1 MVPCR
6 PCPVWLVAL
15 RFCWEPK
22 GDLRLARDPLGLC
35 LRVALIWPGPGEA
48 ETSLKSLV
56 LLHFL
61 WRPGRPELSEA
72 DIGLAGVR
80 GPGPPRELRGPRG
93 AGVVGEG
100 EGAGD
105 IELDPSVWMEE
116 EEVYML
122 DLLSSLSLLLA

>member
-1 MVPCR
+1 MSLCVGAHRCVLG
-6 PCPVWLVAL
+6 CED
-15 RFCWEPK
+15 FPK
-22 GDLRLARDPLGLC
+22 DPLGLC
-35 LRVALIWPGPGEA
+35 LLAPLIWPGPG

-61 WRPGRPELSEA
+61 WRPGRPPLSEA

-80 GPGPPRELRGPRG
+80 GPGPTRELRGPRR

-116 EEVYML
+116 EEV
-122 DLLSSLSLLLA
+122 